1 MKNTN
6 NPYNKP
12 MLTAGILTIVLGI
25 ILGVITIIINLN
37 KYINNINQYTEE
49 NKYTIEAKI
58 AENDNNYNLYVDEI
72 KSLNEDKQLYQ
83 RELANL
89 SKNNYD
95 SKEYKEIEQ
104 KITAITDRLEELE
117 QLKYSSLTEKNRLRK
132 EYNKVLKVLDEKESA
147 KSLVKCYL
155 VGFAIIIVTIN
166 AGAYFIHLAF
176 KPDTDDVILKNQ
188 IKIDKEYEEK
198 LLQLQRNTL
207 NATKASTSKK
217 DTSASQVEEAKN
229 ISNKPKNNSQQ
240 TSKRKNYSNSNRT
253 YNRDNTSKKNNN
265 VKTNKSN
272 KKDTTK

>member
-1 MKNTN
+1 MQSTN

-12 MLTAGILTIVLGI
+12 MLIAGILTIVLGI

-37 KYINNINQYTEE
+37 KYVNNINQYTEK

-58 AENDNNYNLYVDEI
+58 TENDNNYNSYVDEI
-72 KSLNEDKQLYQ
+72 KSLNEDKLLYQ
-83 RELANL
+83 RELASF
-89 SKNNYD
+89 SKNDYG

-104 KITAITDRLEELE
+104 KITNINARLEELE
-117 QLKYSSLTEKNRLRK
+117 QLKYSSLTEKNKLRK
-132 EYNKVLKVLDEKESA
+132 EYNEVLKVLDEKEST

-176 KPDTDDVILKNQ
+176 KPDVDDVILKNQ

-198 LLQLQRNTL
+198 LLQLQKNTL
-207 NATKASTSKK
+207 DKK
-217 DTSASQVEEAKN
+217 KESIVENKIPASQSEVKQN
-229 ISNKPKNNSQQ
+229 TSNKSNNKQS
-240 TSKRKNYSNSNRT
+240 TKKKNYNNSNRT
-253 YNRDNTSKKNNN
+253 YNRNNNFKKNNN
-265 VKTNKSN
+265 PKVNTLD

>member
-1 MKNTN
+1 MQSTN

-12 MLTAGILTIVLGI
+12 MLMAGILTIVLGI

-37 KYINNINQYTEE
+37 KYVNNINQYTEK

-58 AENDNNYNLYVDEI
+58 TENDNNYNSYVDEI
-72 KSLNEDKQLYQ
+72 KSLNEDKLLYQ
-83 RELANL
+83 RELASF
-89 SKNNYD
+89 SKNDYG

-104 KITAITDRLEELE
+104 KITNINARLEELE
-117 QLKYSSLTEKNRLRK
+117 QLKYSSLTEKNKLRK
-132 EYNKVLKVLDEKESA
+132 EYNEVLKVLDEKEST

-188 IKIDKEYEEK
+188 IKINKEYEAK
-198 LLQLQRNTL
+198 LLQLQKNTL
-207 NATKASTSKK
+207 DNKKESVVENKIPASQPEVKK
-217 DTSASQVEEAKN
+217 DTINK
-229 ISNKPKNNSQQ
+229 SNNKQSTK
-240 TSKRKNYSNSNRT
+240 KKNYNNSNRT
-253 YNRDNTSKKNNN
+253 YNRNNNSKKNNN
-265 VKTNKSN
+265 HKVNTLN

>member
-1 MKNTN
+1 MQNTN

-12 MLTAGILTIVLGI
+12 MLMAGILTIVLGI

-37 KYINNINQYTEE
+37 KYVNNINQYTEE

-58 AENDNNYNLYVDEI
+58 TENDNNYNSYVDEI

-83 RELANL
+83 KELASL
-89 SKNNYD
+89 KNNYD
-95 SKEYKEIEQ
+95 SEKYKELEQ
-104 KITAITDRLEELE
+104 KIAAITDRLEELE
-117 QLKYSSLTEKNRLRK
+117 QLKYSSLTEKNKLRK
-132 EYNKVLKVLDEKESA
+132 EYNEVLKVLDEKEST

-188 IKIDKEYEEK
+188 IKINKEYEAK
-198 LLQLQRNTL
+198 LLQLQKNTIDT
-207 NATKASTSKK
+207 TKESTLENKSSASQPEVKK
-217 DTSASQVEEAKN
+217 DTSNK
-229 ISNKPKNNSQQ
+229 SNNKQSTK
-240 TSKRKNYSNSNRT
+240 KKNYNNSNRT
-253 YNRDNTSKKNNN
+253 YNRNNNSKKNNN
-265 VKTNKSN
+265 PKVNTLD

>member
-1 MKNTN
+1 MQSTN

-12 MLTAGILTIVLGI
+12 MLMAGILTIVLGI

-37 KYINNINQYTEE
+37 KYVNNINRYTEE

-58 AENDNNYNLYVDEI
+58 TENDNNYNSYVDEI
-72 KSLNEDKQLYQ
+72 KSLNEDKLLYQ
-83 RELANL
+83 KELAAF
-89 SKNNYD
+89 SKNDYV

-104 KITAITDRLEELE
+104 KITNINAKLEELE
-117 QLKYSSLTEKNRLRK
+117 QLKYSSLTEKNKLRK
-132 EYNKVLKVLDEKESA
+132 EYNEVLEVLAEKEST

-176 KPDTDDVILKNQ
+176 KPDVDDVILKNQ

-198 LLQLQRNTL
+198 LLQLQKNTL
-207 NATKASTSKK
+207 DKK
-217 DTSASQVEEAKN
+217 KESFVENKIPASQSEVKQN
-229 ISNKPKNNSQQ
+229 TSNKSNNKQS
-240 TSKRKNYSNSNRT
+240 TKKKNYNNSNRT
-253 YNRDNTSKKNNN
+253 YNRNNNFKKNNN
-265 VKTNKSN
+265 PKVNTLD

>member
-1 MKNTN
+1 MQSTN

-12 MLTAGILTIVLGI
+12 MLMAGILTIVLGI

-37 KYINNINQYTEE
+37 KYVNNINQYTEE

-58 AENDNNYNLYVDEI
+58 TENDNNYNSYVDEI

-83 RELANL
+83 KELASL
-89 SKNNYD
+89 KNNYD
-95 SKEYKEIEQ
+95 SEKYKELEQ
-104 KITAITDRLEELE
+104 KIAAITDRLEELE
-117 QLKYSSLTEKNRLRK
+117 QLKYSSLTEKNKLRK
-132 EYNKVLKVLDEKESA
+132 EYNEVLKVLDEKEST

-188 IKIDKEYEEK
+188 IKINKEYEAK
-198 LLQLQRNTL
+198 LLQLQKNTL
-207 NATKASTSKK
+207 DQTKESLLENSKST
-217 DTSASQVEEAKN
+217 SQVEEQKN
-229 ISNKPKNNSQQ
+229 FSNKPKSNNLQS
-240 TSKRKNYSNSNRT
+240 SKRKNYNNSNRT
-253 YNRDNTSKKNNN
+253 YNRNNTSKKNNN
-265 VKTNKSN
+265 SKTNTLN

>member
-1 MKNTN
+1 MQSTN

-12 MLTAGILTIVLGI
+12 MLMAGILTIVLGI

-37 KYINNINQYTEE
+37 KYVNNINRYTEE

-58 AENDNNYNLYVDEI
+58 TENDNNYNSYVDEI
-72 KSLNEDKQLYQ
+72 KSLNEDKLLYQ
-83 RELANL
+83 KELAAF
-89 SKNNYD
+89 SKNDYV

-104 KITAITDRLEELE
+104 KITNINAKLEELE
-117 QLKYSSLTEKNRLRK
+117 QLKYSSLTEKNKLRK
-132 EYNKVLKVLDEKESA
+132 EYNEVLEVLAEKEST

-176 KPDTDDVILKNQ
+176 KPDVDDVILKNQ

-198 LLQLQRNTL
+198 LLQLQKNTL
-207 NATKASTSKK
+207 DKK
-217 DTSASQVEEAKN
+217 KESFVENKIPASQSEIKQN
-229 ISNKPKNNSQQ
+229 TSNKSNNKQSTKN
-240 TSKRKNYSNSNRT
+240 KNYNNSNRT
-253 YNRDNTSKKNNN
+253 YNRNNNFKKNNN
-265 VKTNKSN
+265 HKVNTLD

>member
-1 MKNTN
+1 MQSTN

-12 MLTAGILTIVLGI
+12 MLIAGILTIVLGL

-37 KYINNINQYTEE
+37 KYVNNINQYTEK

-58 AENDNNYNLYVDEI
+58 TENDNNYNSYVDEI
-72 KSLNEDKQLYQ
+72 KSLNEDKLLYQ
-83 RELANL
+83 KELATF
-89 SKNNYD
+89 SKNDYV

-104 KITAITDRLEELE
+104 KITNINAKLEELE
-117 QLKYSSLTEKNRLRK
+117 QLKYSSLTEKNKLRK
-132 EYNKVLKVLDEKESA
+132 EYNEVLEVLAEKEST

-176 KPDTDDVILKNQ
+176 KPDVDDVILKNQ

-198 LLQLQRNTL
+198 LLQLQKNTL
-207 NATKASTSKK
+207 DKK
-217 DTSASQVEEAKN
+217 KESIVENKISASQSEVKQN
-229 ISNKPKNNSQQ
+229 TSNKSNNKQS
-240 TSKRKNYSNSNRT
+240 TKKKNYNNSNRT
-253 YNRDNTSKKNNN
+253 YNRNNNFKKNNN
-265 VKTNKSN
+265 HKVNTLD

>member
-1 MKNTN
+1 MQSTN

-12 MLTAGILTIVLGI
+12 MLMAGILTIVLGI

-37 KYINNINQYTEE
+37 KYVNNINQYTEK

-58 AENDNNYNLYVDEI
+58 TENDNNYNSYVDEI
-72 KSLNEDKQLYQ
+72 KSLNEDKLLYQ
-83 RELANL
+83 RELASF
-89 SKNNYD
+89 SKNDYG

-104 KITAITDRLEELE
+104 KITNINARLEELE
-117 QLKYSSLTEKNRLRK
+117 QLKYSSLTEKNKLRK
-132 EYNKVLKVLDEKESA
+132 KYNEVLKVLDEKEST

-188 IKIDKEYEEK
+188 IKIDKEYEAK
-198 LLQLQRNTL
+198 LLQLQKNTIDT
-207 NATKASTSKK
+207 TKESTLENKSSASQPEVKK
-217 DTSASQVEEAKN
+217 DTSNK
-229 ISNKPKNNSQQ
+229 SNNKQSTK
-240 TSKRKNYSNSNRT
+240 KKNYNNSNRT
-253 YNRDNTSKKNNN
+253 YNRNNNSKKNNN
-265 VKTNKSN
+265 PKANTLD

>member
-1 MKNTN
+1 MQSTN

-12 MLTAGILTIVLGI
+12 MLMAGILTIVLGI

-37 KYINNINQYTEE
+37 KYVNNINRYTEE

-58 AENDNNYNLYVDEI
+58 TENDNNYNSYVDEI
-72 KSLNEDKQLYQ
+72 KSLNEDKLLYQ
-83 RELANL
+83 KELAAF
-89 SKNNYD
+89 SKNDYV

-104 KITAITDRLEELE
+104 KITNINAKLEELE
-117 QLKYSSLTEKNRLRK
+117 QLKYSSLTEKNKLRK
-132 EYNKVLKVLDEKESA
+132 EYNEVLEVLAEKEST

-176 KPDTDDVILKNQ
+176 KPDVDDVILKNQ

-198 LLQLQRNTL
+198 LLQLQKNTL
-207 NATKASTSKK
+207 DKK
-217 DTSASQVEEAKN
+217 KESFVENKIPASQSEVKQN
-229 ISNKPKNNSQQ
+229 TSNKSNNKQS
-240 TSKRKNYSNSNRT
+240 TKKKNYNNSNRT
-253 YNRDNTSKKNNN
+253 YNRNNNFKKNNN
-265 VKTNKSN
+265 HKVNTLD